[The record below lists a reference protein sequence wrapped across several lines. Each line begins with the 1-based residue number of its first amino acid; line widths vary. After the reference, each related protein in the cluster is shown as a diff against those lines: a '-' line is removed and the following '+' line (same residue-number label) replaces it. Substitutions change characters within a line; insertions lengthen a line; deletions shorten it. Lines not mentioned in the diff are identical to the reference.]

1 MQFEFHAWEK
11 CYTKLFSN
19 NLPADVAQ
27 TTTMAVLLHKTACSS
42 NYNYD
47 TCVKS
52 NFLVTTYLLIQ
63 LKLHQKQ
70 VCYVKFLYKHLG
82 TGVAQTI
89 RMAELLQKWLHNNFS
104 ADAAQTAD
112 MAKML
117 HKNAQ

>member
-1 MQFEFHAWEK
+1 MLSQI
-11 CYTKLFSN
+11 
-19 NLPADVAQ
+19 P
-27 TTTMAVLLHKTACSS
+27 
-42 NYNYD
+42 
-47 TCVKS
+47 
-52 NFLVTTYLLIQ
+52 
-63 LKLHQKQ
+63 
-70 VCYVKFLYKHLG
+70 YKHLG